1 FGRQRVEIACK
12 DHGLQ
17 SNLQPQQGESLPI
30 SQVSLIQKDS
40 PRHFAD
46 VFKTKGNGEVEGDK
60 SNSPQEFDLSHV
72 CYLCKKGVEAIIDD
86 DVTKCFSAEELGS
99 WNLLTR
105 TSMRYQY
112 LSIRLTVLWSLGF
125 LFRYFVLLPVRTFT
139 LVVAIGYMIMSAS
152 FLGYLPESKFK
163 AGLSR
168 YCLLTVYTLAS
179 RAFSASLTFHNLE
192 NRAKGGGI
200 CVANHTTPV
209 DVIFLSSDNCY
220 AYIGQKHTGFV
231 GFIERLMSRSGSDHI
246 WFDRSEM
253 RDRQK
258 VTNRLKAHVEDATKF
273 PMLIFPEGTCINN
286 TSVMMF
292 KKAALKSGC
301 DLPVAM
307 KYDPRF
313 CDPFWNSSQD
323 SFVRYLIK
331 IMTSWSVVCD
341 IWYLP
346 PEHQKE
352 GKIVTPLCLT
362 GSWRDGGGPNHE
374 VKRWRRCSDIRQQ
387 SKGRDCKPRRP
398 CGLTMGWTVEED
410 DRKKFVSRKGTGR
423 IQQTTERRLANSSEG
438 DVVVDGQNSCISLK
452 TTTSKYEVI
461 GADCLV
467 SLVTEDHSNVIL

>member
-1 FGRQRVEIACK
+1 MVAFEQIFLTLLGLYLTPFFVIVGLVIIPSVLGIRLGVRKYYLGLLLKVFEFGRQRVEIACK

-46 VFKTKGNGEVEGDK
+46 VFKTKGDGEVEGDK

-292 KKAALKSGC
+292 KKGSFEIGGVIY
-301 DLPVAM
+301 PVAM

-346 PEHQKE
+346 PEHQKDGE
-352 GKIVTPLCLT
+352 DAVTFANRVKAEIA
-362 GSWRDGGGPNHE
+362 SQGGL
-374 VKRWRRCSDIRQQ
+374 VDLLW
-387 SKGRDCKPRRP
+387 
-398 CGLTMGWTVEED
+398 
-410 DRKKFVSRKGTGR
+410 
-423 IQQTTERRLANSSEG
+423 
-438 DVVVDGQNSCISLK
+438 DGQLK
-452 TTTSKYEVI
+452 RMTVKSSYREKEQEEYSKLLK
-461 GADCLV
+461 GD
-467 SLVTEDHSNVIL
+467 